1 MIIEQKDVA
10 VTEVVDIV
18 APSLAD
24 SILEYNHCV
33 IRGNIEEKKAILLK
47 IINSLE
53 PKLPEL
59 KRINGRLFSD
69 YSYLINNMN
78 LRHNNCDSND
88 EKKYDEKFS
97 KLSNSE
103 KEEWYDET
111 FQMGL
116 LMFLLL
122 KHKDRKGKINAMKRK
137 DDVL

>member
-78 LRHNNCDSND
+78 LWHNNCDSND

-97 KLSNSE
+97 KLSNSV
-103 KEEWYDET
+103 K
-111 FQMGL
+111 
-116 LMFLLL
+116 
-122 KHKDRKGKINAMKRK
+122 
-137 DDVL
+137 

>member
-1 MIIEQKDVA
+1 M
-10 VTEVVDIV
+10 
-18 APSLAD
+18 
-24 SILEYNHCV
+24 
-33 IRGNIEEKKAILLK
+33 
-47 IINSLE
+47 E

-88 EKKYDEKFS
+88 EKKYNEKFS
-97 KLSNSE
+97 KLSNSV
-103 KEEWYDET
+103 KKWYDET
-111 FQMGL
+111 FQMCL

-122 KHKDRKGKINAMKRK
+122 KYKDRKGKINAMKRK